1 MRRAFKYILWGLL
14 FIFIIIQFFRPPK
27 NISAQ
32 LNEKDITH
40 RFSMSPELTKIFQNS
55 CYDCH
60 SNNTRYPWYW
70 QIQPVTWWMNGHIR
84 DAKREVNY
92 SEFLSYPARKQ
103 YKKIEETNEMVQE
116 NEMPLSSYTLIHQS
130 ARLDKTQKLLV
141 KQWTTGVM
149 NQLKT
154 IYPPDSFLKR

>member
-1 MRRAFKYILWGLL
+1 MRRSFKYILLGLL
-14 FIFIIIQFFRPPK
+14 VIFIIIQFFRPAK
-27 NISAQ
+27 NISVQ
-32 LNEKDITH
+32 LSENDISH
-40 RFSMSPELTKIFQNS
+40 RFNMSPELTKIFQNS

-70 QIQPVTWWMNGHIR
+70 QIQPVTWWMNGHIS

-103 YKKIEETNEMVQE
+103 YKKIEETNEQVQE

-130 ARLDKTQKLLV
+130 ARLDKAQKLLV
-141 KQWTTGVM
+141 KQWTAGVM
-149 NQLKT
+149 SQLKT